1 MESLQNTVYDFTK
14 KAFDIRDGEMR
25 RAFLMMAHIFLII
38 STLLIVKPTVN
49 ALFLATFGVR
59 SLPYAFIWVA
69 ITAAIVTTLYAR
81 ALHRVSFFQMLSG
94 TLWFCVSSLILFGTL
109 LLFGIAVHLVLYL
122 FYVWVALFALVTTS
136 QFWVLANMV
145 FNSREAKRLYGF
157 IGAGAIAGG
166 IFGGYL
172 TSFLAQFI
180 PSEYLAFVGAL
191 LLGAIIPISR
201 YVWRNYAAEK
211 FTRYTDPEEEV
222 PMKHPARMVLESR
235 HLTYIALIVGIS
247 VLVAKLVDFQFG
259 GIASANIGDADELTA
274 FFGFWYSTFN
284 VISLLLQLFLTRR
297 VVGTLGV
304 GISLVFLPGLIL
316 VATIMLFF
324 NPMSLMAAVMLKMSD
339 GSFKQSINKAA
350 LELLI
355 LPIPLNIKKQ
365 TKTFIDVFV
374 DSLATGVGGIL
385 LIFMVD
391 ALNLSAFSVNVLI
404 VFFVLGWLYLAYRV
418 RLEYIRL
425 FKLQVEA
432 VGNTKSNTNHQEIDL
447 KNESV
452 LSGIRKVL
460 QEGGDPQ
467 RLFLLGKLLELKD
480 KRLYDSIVPLIHH
493 PDSQIRAVAIE
504 NLTVLTHSPFL
515 PEIESLLND
524 ASQQVRIKAFEYLIT
539 QSPGPDDP
547 WYQQFLYHQDVQVR
561 GAAWEFLAQETVH
574 DPTLATTYQLEDNVR
589 RMIHEATWNAPV
601 EHRVYLMN
609 AALRAIGFGK
619 LTPLYSILEE
629 KLAEDD
635 PNYRSAVIE
644 AIGASQQIHLL
655 PQILP
660 YLPYKRWRQVVFQAV
675 DAMAPKLLAEA
686 RTEMADS
693 SVPLEVK
700 RLLPKVVKRIKRQEA
715 VRLLSQWL
723 EHPDPVIRYEALRG
737 LNRLRIE
744 NDGLIFDRK
753 AISQRILVVAH
764 RFQTILGILYVQ
776 DQLDAD
782 DPGINKAR
790 QQLIELLEHRLDR
803 QLEIIFRLL
812 GLTYPPTDMLA
823 IYRGLSSG
831 AKDRRISAL
840 EFLDNLLE
848 PGIKRVLIPL
858 IESSMLETITEAT
871 IRELDVPL
879 PTEREALSRL
889 LEIDDP
895 RIHIAVLHLIDALGD
910 TRYQSTLEKVIRE
923 GSDKVKDIAHSI
935 LQKWS

>member
-316 VATIMLFF
+316 VATIML
-324 NPMSLMAAVMLKMSD
+324 
-339 GSFKQSINKAA
+339 
-350 LELLI
+350 
-355 LPIPLNIKKQ
+355 
-365 TKTFIDVFV
+365 
-374 DSLATGVGGIL
+374 
-385 LIFMVD
+385 
-391 ALNLSAFSVNVLI
+391 
-404 VFFVLGWLYLAYRV
+404 
-418 RLEYIRL
+418 
-425 FKLQVEA
+425 
-432 VGNTKSNTNHQEIDL
+432 
-447 KNESV
+447 
-452 LSGIRKVL
+452 
-460 QEGGDPQ
+460 
-467 RLFLLGKLLELKD
+467 
-480 KRLYDSIVPLIHH
+480 
-493 PDSQIRAVAIE
+493 
-504 NLTVLTHSPFL
+504 
-515 PEIESLLND
+515 
-524 ASQQVRIKAFEYLIT
+524 
-539 QSPGPDDP
+539 
-547 WYQQFLYHQDVQVR
+547 
-561 GAAWEFLAQETVH
+561 
-574 DPTLATTYQLEDNVR
+574 
-589 RMIHEATWNAPV
+589 
-601 EHRVYLMN
+601 
-609 AALRAIGFGK
+609 
-619 LTPLYSILEE
+619 
-629 KLAEDD
+629 
-635 PNYRSAVIE
+635 
-644 AIGASQQIHLL
+644 
-655 PQILP
+655 
-660 YLPYKRWRQVVFQAV
+660 
-675 DAMAPKLLAEA
+675 
-686 RTEMADS
+686 
-693 SVPLEVK
+693 
-700 RLLPKVVKRIKRQEA
+700 
-715 VRLLSQWL
+715 
-723 EHPDPVIRYEALRG
+723 
-737 LNRLRIE
+737 
-744 NDGLIFDRK
+744 
-753 AISQRILVVAH
+753 
-764 RFQTILGILYVQ
+764 
-776 DQLDAD
+776 
-782 DPGINKAR
+782 
-790 QQLIELLEHRLDR
+790 
-803 QLEIIFRLL
+803 
-812 GLTYPPTDMLA
+812 
-823 IYRGLSSG
+823 
-831 AKDRRISAL
+831 
-840 EFLDNLLE
+840 
-848 PGIKRVLIPL
+848 
-858 IESSMLETITEAT
+858 
-871 IRELDVPL
+871 
-879 PTEREALSRL
+879 
-889 LEIDDP
+889 
-895 RIHIAVLHLIDALGD
+895 
-910 TRYQSTLEKVIRE
+910 
-923 GSDKVKDIAHSI
+923 
-935 LQKWS
+935 